1 MKSFIIHS
9 SKSEFRALL
18 RGIVATA
25 ATTICE
31 ASTRKELFSL
41 CEANRFDILFTDDVR
56 MFMNGSQAVERI
68 RPATMR
74 PQLFV
79 FAHDLSEDSVVALL
93 EMGVN
98 QFVTL
103 PLSPTRLRS
112 KLAR

>member
-31 ASTRKELFSL
+31 ASTREELFSL